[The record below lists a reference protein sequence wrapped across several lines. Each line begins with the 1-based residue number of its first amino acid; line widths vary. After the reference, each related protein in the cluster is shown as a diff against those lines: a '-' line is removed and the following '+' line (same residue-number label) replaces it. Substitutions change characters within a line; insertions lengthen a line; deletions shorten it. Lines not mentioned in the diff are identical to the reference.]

1 MSEPEKKPAKV
12 EPTMSEAPVMKDS
25 KPEPKVTDLPAP
37 AAANSNEAKKEPVV
51 GVSPVIEIKDG
62 KKEPVIAPVVVPPAA
77 EVVPPANTNTP
88 EAKAP
93 EAKAPEA
100 KPEAKVETPAPA
112 APAAPAP
119 AAETSVAPA
128 PAAPEAPAAVAAA
141 APAHS
146 RKKKW
151 LMRAFNV
158 AAGAGVTMIAKTAAA
173 VGMTVA
179 GAPVWATM
187 AGSAVAVGM
196 AMTLFCHFGERN
208 AAKKGGAELSPFFS
222 KAHAKEIFT
231 KKHAN
236 VFLKS
241 SAFALIGSALAMGFH
256 EGIFQDAWHRVFGG
270 GTTPTPAPVMVPPV
284 ETGVTQP
291 VVTQPVVPP
300 VETVQAQPMV
310 VTPVEVAPVVTPCLT
325 PGEHFAQLIDGHQVS
340 ARVTNAIA
348 RAASTNAAVAAQGSK
363 DLAFFAFNGLDG
375 VPKDAN
381 VAVELFKQAA
391 ESGNMQAKVD
401 LVYMQYHGLGGV
413 PADKASALA
422 TMKSLGGARAAH
434 FVANW
439 GGSAKAVAAQ
449 AFSSDNI
456 FKGMQVGCKV

>member
-12 EPTMSEAPVMKDS
+12 EPTMSEAPVIKDS

-37 AAANSNEAKKEPVV
+37 AAANSNDAKKEPVV
-51 GVSPVIEIKDG
+51 GVSPVIDIKDG
-62 KKEPVIAPVVVPPAA
+62 KKDPVIAPVVAPVVVPPAA
-77 EVVPPANTNTP
+77 EVTPPANTNVPEVKAP

-100 KPEAKVETPAPA
+100 KTETPAPA
-112 APAAPAP
+112 APAAPA
-119 AAETSVAPA
+119 AEAPA
-128 PAAPEAPAAVAAA
+128 PAAPEAPSAAA
-141 APAHS
+141 AVVPAHS

-158 AAGAGVTMIAKTAAA
+158 AAGAGVTFAAKSAAV

-270 GTTPTPAPVMVPPV
+270 GTPAPVVPPI
-284 ETGVTQP
+284 ETAVTQP

-310 VTPVEVAPVVTPCLT
+310 VAPVEVAPVVTPCLT

-363 DLAFFAFNGLDG
+363 DLAYFAFNGFDG

-413 PADKASALA
+413 PADKASALS

-449 AFSSDNI
+449 AFSSENI
-456 FKGMQVGCKV
+456 FKGMQVGCKI

>member
-12 EPTMSEAPVMKDS
+12 EPTMSETPVIKDS
-25 KPEPKVTDLPAP
+25 KPEPKVSEIPAP
-37 AAANSNEAKKEPVV
+37 PAVNSNEAKKEPVV
-51 GVSPVIEIKDG
+51 GVSPVIEINA
-62 KKEPVIAPVVVPPAA
+62 KKEPVVVPAPVVVPPAA
-77 EVVPPANTNTP
+77 EVTPPANTNAP
-88 EAKAP
+88 EVKAP

-100 KPEAKVETPAPA
+100 AAPAAPVAEAPAPA
-112 APAAPAP
+112 APAATTPG
-119 AAETSVAPA
+119 V
-128 PAAPEAPAAVAAA
+128 EAPA
-141 APAHS
+141 AHS

-158 AAGAGVTMIAKTAAA
+158 AAGAGVTMAAKSAAV

-187 AGSAVAVGM
+187 AGSAVAVGV
-196 AMTLFCHFGERN
+196 AMTLFCHFGERHT
-208 AAKKGGAELSPFFS
+208 AKKGGAELSPFFS

-241 SAFALIGSALAMGFH
+241 SAFALIGSALAMGFQ

-270 GTTPTPAPVMVPPV
+270 GTTPAPVVVPPV
-284 ETGVTQP
+284 ETVTQP

-310 VTPVEVAPVVTPCLT
+310 VAPIEAAPVVAPCLT
-325 PGEHFAQLIDGHQVS
+325 AGEQFTQLIDGHQVS
-340 ARVTNAIA
+340 ARVTDAIA
-348 RAASTNAAVAAQGSK
+348 RSASTNAAVAAQGSK
-363 DLAFFAFNGLDG
+363 DLAYFAFNGFDG
-375 VPKDAN
+375 VPKNPN

-401 LVYMQYHGLGGV
+401 LVYMQYHGLGGIA
-413 PADKASALA
+413 ADKASALS
-422 TMKSLGGARAAH
+422 TMKSLGGARAAS

-449 AFSSDNI
+449 AFSSENI
-456 FKGMQVGCKV
+456 FKGMQIGCKV